1 MEKHRVLMLL
11 SYFVPDPSSGTFRS
25 LGLANHLAQ
34 NGWGVDVVTV
44 SEADISRPDPRL
56 YDALHPRVRIR
67 RFPMVDVSHWL
78 RGWLGSLSAVT
89 IGPQTETKTTKGVN
103 SPRADYFHLSSR
115 AMRWV
120 WPLYLPDKSLQ
131 WAFSLS
137 MQRQVHRLAGS
148 ADVLYSSSPA
158 HSVHIAAAVLKKTTR
173 RPWVADFRD
182 PWVDNPLRV
191 LPSSGLARAWDR
203 WLEKSVVG
211 GADWIICNTPPMEEA
226 YRARF
231 DGRVRGISTVL
242 NGFESRIFS
251 EDGCRRETTN
261 DKLTVVHAGSLY
273 GQRDITPILEALA
286 RLKRERPDVAE
297 DYRFHFLGANTEGY
311 GPLVKAL
318 GLDDLVGLA
327 GPVPLDEALA
337 WDRRAHICLCL
348 GLTGTQNQSQVP
360 AKLYQF
366 IGLGKPVL
374 AVAKPGSAIEAV
386 VSESGV
392 QYFLADPDNPSSIA
406 AALIRI
412 HDCWSQKA
420 LQFGGNV
427 SQRKRFD
434 RTQTAHAI
442 EAILQRVCSALV

>member
-1 MEKHRVLMLL
+1 MLL

-34 NGWGVDVVTV
+34 NGWDVDVVTV

-67 RFPMVDVSHWL
+67 RFPKVEVFRWL
-78 RGWLGSLSAVT
+78 YGRLRPLSAGT
-89 IGPQTETKTTKGVN
+89 ISSQTSGKASRGVN
-103 SPRADYFHLSSR
+103 SPLADYFHLSSR

-131 WAFSLS
+131 WALSLS
-137 MQRQVHRLAGS
+137 MQRQVRRLAGS
-148 ADVLYSSSPA
+148 VDVLYSSSPE
-158 HSVHIAAAVLKKTTR
+158 HSVHVAAALLKKTTR
-173 RPWVADFRD
+173 RSWVADFRD
-182 PWVDNPLRV
+182 PWADNPLRV
-191 LPSSGLARAWDR
+191 LPPNGLAPAWDR

-251 EDGCRRETTN
+251 EDGCRRDTRN

-273 GQRDITPILEALA
+273 GQRDITPILETLA

-297 DYRFHFLGANTEGY
+297 DYRFHFVGANTEGY
-311 GPLVKAL
+311 GSLVKAL
-318 GLDDLVGLA
+318 GLDDLVSLT

-374 AVAKPGSAIEAV
+374 ALAKPGSGIEAV

-392 QYFLADPDNPSSIA
+392 QYFLTDPDDSSAITA
-406 AALIRI
+406 VLIRI

-420 LQFGGNV
+420 LRFGGNV

-434 RTQTAHAI
+434 RANTARAI
-442 EAILQRVCSALV
+442 ETILLRVLGVPC